1 MSTNAKMGNTESSV
15 PDAEDYRLHN
25 APIKLPMPEPKEL
38 NAQFEQVLGSMDLS
52 PDKIKVL
59 VNYDN
64 DKKWELICDQDKV
77 LIKNPPQYYIDTL
90 LSYLDPSL
98 RSKRFRR
105 RIANST
111 KTLRELEISLRTNHI
126 GWVREFL
133 NEENCGLDVLVD
145 YLAFAQLANT
155 YGGVI
160 PPAHN
165 NLLATSKSS
174 NSTGDLSL
182 GYGSSPS
189 INKRSSVASTLSR
202 NRNNSLPNRRT
213 LKNSQVIVD
222 RDDVHVC
229 ISCLR
234 TIMNYQHGFR
244 LVTSHPQCVN
254 AIALSLNNKSLRT
267 KSLVLEL
274 LAAVCLVEGGH
285 EIILRAFNNFKVVC
299 TEPRRFSKLMQ
310 YFKAETENIDFLVSC
325 TQFINIV
332 VHSVEDM
339 NFRVHLQYEFTMLG
353 LDEYLETLRLTE
365 SDRLKVQIQ
374 AYLDNMFDVSALLE
388 DSELKV
394 SALERVES
402 LEDQVLTLNEK
413 IQEQEYENMT
423 TIVELEKQ
431 LSAKNTEITEI
442 KAAIQKGAL
451 INGRLQEKGLPPL
464 SKIGPPSN
472 DDGPGLKV
480 KVKDPLADI
489 NKSSSTSPA
498 PMTFSSKSGGDLPPP
513 PPAPPAPPPPP
524 APGVPPPPP
533 PPPLEK
539 QGRLTKEDNLKISG
553 MPSFPGSG
561 QLPGGLRAKQKHQPK
576 YRLPVLNWKALKPNQ
591 VAGTVFTE
599 LDDDAVLNELDMN
612 AFEELFKTRAQDT
625 EADKLRMKKIAEAQ
639 QKRGTSLID
648 VNRARNL
655 SITLRKIGLS
665 TDEICRAVYSYDLQA
680 LPLEFVEMLPRFI
693 PNEIELKAFK
703 QYEKDGKPFETLAS
717 EDKFMWLF
725 GRVERLQQRLNIMI
739 FIGNFNDTIHSLTPQ
754 LAAVIAASMSIKSSQ
769 KLKKVLEIIL
779 ALGNYMNSSKRGAV
793 YGFKL
798 QSLDSLLDTKST
810 DKKQSLLHYIVS
822 VIQTYYQDV
831 QDFYQELRYV
841 DRASKVSLDNIL
853 GDVNQIR
860 RGMEL
865 TKREFETHQHP
876 VIKEFLATAE
886 SKVQKLYADAS
897 TSEEAF
903 KAVVEYFGETP
914 KAMPPE
920 TFFPMVDRFL
930 KSYQKAEQDLI
941 NWKKLEAK
949 KALKQSQKKPKA
961 KKTQQSKSENQNN
974 NAKIEEE
981 RVIQELRS
989 KQHRRDR
996 RAVQSKDGV
1005 IEDNINYIKSEP
1017 YRRADAMNRSFK
1029 RKQRGE
1035 RERERARKQPVS
1047 TML

>member
-1 MSTNAKMGNTESSV
+1 MGNSESSV
-15 PDAEDYRLHN
+15 PDAEDYRMHN
-25 APIKLPMPEPKEL
+25 VPIKLPMPDPKEL
-38 NAQFEQVLGSMDLS
+38 NAQFERVLGSMDLS

-90 LSYLDPSL
+90 QSYLDPSL

-133 NEENCGLDVLVD
+133 NEENQGLDVLVE

-160 PPAHN
+160 PTHN
-165 NLLATSKSS
+165 NLLSTSKSS
-174 NSTGDLSL
+174 NSTGDLSV
-182 GYGSSPS
+182 GYGSLPS
-189 INKRSSVASTLSR
+189 VDKRSSVASSLSR

-213 LKNSQVIVD
+213 LKNSQTIVD

-254 AIALSLNNKSLRT
+254 EIALSLNNKSLRT

-285 EIILRAFNNFKVVC
+285 EIILRAFNNFKVAC
-299 TEPRRFSKLMQ
+299 AEPRRFFRLMQ
-310 YFKAETENIDFLVSC
+310 YFKAETDNIDFLVSC

-374 AYLDNMFDVSALLE
+374 AYIDNMFDVSALLE
-388 DSELKV
+388 DSELKTT
-394 SALERVES
+394 ALERVES

-431 LSAKNTEITEI
+431 LSAKSNEITEI
-442 KAAIQKGAL
+442 KAAIQKGL
-451 INGRLQEKGLPPL
+451 LMNGRLQEKSLPPL
-464 SKIGPPSN
+464 SKLGPPS
-472 DDGPGLKV
+472 DDTPGLNV
-480 KVKDPLADI
+480 KVKDPLTDI
-489 NKSSSTSPA
+489 NKSSTPPA
-498 PMTFSSKSGGDLPPP
+498 PTISFSSKSGGDLPPA

-524 APGVPPPPP
+524 PPPPP
-533 PPPLEK
+533 GAPPPPEK
-539 QGRLTKEDNLKISG
+539 PINPLHFMKGEKFQMNG
-553 MPSFPGSG
+553 MPSFPGSSN
-561 QLPGGLRAKQKHQPK
+561 LPGGLRAKPRHQTK

-599 LDDDAVLNELDMN
+599 LNDDNVLNELDMN
-612 AFEELFKTRAQDT
+612 AFEEIFKTRAQDSD
-625 EADKLRMKKIAEAQ
+625 ADKLRMKKLTEAK
-639 QKRGTSLID
+639 QKRGMSLID

-680 LPLEFVEMLPRFI
+680 LPLEYVEMLPRFI
-693 PNEIELKAFK
+693 PNEVELKAFK

-822 VIQTYYQDV
+822 VIQTYYQDI

-841 DRASKVSLDNIL
+841 DKASKVSLDTL
-853 GDVNQIR
+853 LSDVAQIKK
-860 RGMEL
+860 GMGL
-865 TKREFETHQHP
+865 TQREHETHHHP
-876 VIKEFLATAE
+876 VIKEFLEMAE
-886 SKVQKLYADAS
+886 PKVQKLYSDAA
-897 TSEEAF
+897 TSQEAF
-903 KAVVEYFGETP
+903 KAVAEYFGETP

-930 KSYQKAEQDLI
+930 KSYAKAEQDIL
-941 NWKKLEAK
+941 NWKNQEAK
-949 KALKQSQKKPKA
+949 KALRQGQQKKQKS
-961 KKTQQSKSENQNN
+961 KKTNHTKSENQNN

-1035 RERERARKQPVS
+1035 RERVRKQPVS